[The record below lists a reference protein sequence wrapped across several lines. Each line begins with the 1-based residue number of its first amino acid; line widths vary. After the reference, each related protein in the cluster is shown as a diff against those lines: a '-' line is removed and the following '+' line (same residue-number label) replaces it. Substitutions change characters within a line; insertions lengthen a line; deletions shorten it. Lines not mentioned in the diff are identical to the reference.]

1 MSEAFRKLHYG
12 PDILILPNAWDA
24 ASARIVAAAGFPAIA
39 TTSAGIAFARG
50 FPDGERISREEML
63 SDVACIVGCVD
74 VPVTADLEAGYGP
87 DAEDVAETMRQAIKA
102 GAAGLNLEDSS
113 PRSRPAPVRDGPR
126 RRACRRGTRRGRRGR
141 GAGRHQCPHRRILSS
156 VSRETTPCLPIRST
170 APTPTARR
178 GPTAFSFP
186 PSPMPRPSGAWPP
199 RSTDRSISWPAP
211 GRPPLS
217 ELSALGVARVSIGSG
232 LARAA
237 YTVARRAAEELLGP
251 GTFTFAEG
259 VISHPEM
266 NALMEPTD

>member
-24 ASARIVAAAGFPAIA
+24 ASARIIAAAGFPAIA

-50 FPDGERISREEML
+50 YPDGERIGRAEML
-63 SDVACIVGCVD
+63 RDVACIVGCVD

-113 PRSRPAPVRDGPR
+113 HDPDQPLFEMGRATERVAAARAAAAAGVPVVINARTDGYILGFERNDELFADTVERANAYRAAGADCIFVPAVIDAGTIGRLAAEIDGPINIL
-126 RRACRRGTRRGRRGR
+126 
-141 GAGRHQCPHRRILSS
+141 AG
-156 VSRETTPCLPIRST
+156 
-170 APTPTARR
+170 
-178 GPTAFSFP
+178 
-186 PSPMPRPSGAWPP
+186 
-199 RSTDRSISWPAP
+199 P
-211 GRPPLS
+211 GSPPLP
-217 ELSALGVARVSIGSG
+217 ELRALGVARVSIGSG

-237 YTVARRAAEELLGP
+237 DELLGP

-259 VISHPEM
+259 AISHPDM
-266 NALMEPTD
+266 NRLMERTD

>member
-24 ASARIVAAAGFPAIA
+24 ASARIIAAAGFPAIA

-50 FPDGERISREEML
+50 YPDGERIGRAEML
-63 SDVACIVGCVD
+63 RDVACIVGCVD

-113 PRSRPAPVRDGPR
+113 HDPDQPLFEMGRATERVAAARAAAAAGVPVVINARTDGYILGFERNDELFADTVERANAYRAAGADCIFVPAVIDAGTIGRLAAEIDGPINIL
-126 RRACRRGTRRGRRGR
+126 
-141 GAGRHQCPHRRILSS
+141 AG
-156 VSRETTPCLPIRST
+156 
-170 APTPTARR
+170 
-178 GPTAFSFP
+178 
-186 PSPMPRPSGAWPP
+186 
-199 RSTDRSISWPAP
+199 P
-211 GRPPLS
+211 GSPPLP
-217 ELSALGVARVSIGSG
+217 ELRALGVARVSIGSG

-237 YTVARRAAEELLGP
+237 YTVARRAADELLGP

-259 VISHPEM
+259 AISHPDM
-266 NALMEPTD
+266 NRLMERTD

>member
-12 PDILILPNAWDA
+12 PEILILPNAWDA
-24 ASARIVAAAGFPAIA
+24 ASARIAAAAGFPAIA

-50 FPDGERISREEML
+50 FPDGERISRAEML

-113 PRSRPAPVRDGPR
+113 HDPDQPMFETGRAAERVAAARAAADGAGVPVVINARTDGYILGFERNDALFADAVDRANAYRAAGADCIFVPAVTDAETIGRLAAEIDGPINIL
-126 RRACRRGTRRGRRGR
+126 
-141 GAGRHQCPHRRILSS
+141 AG
-156 VSRETTPCLPIRST
+156 
-170 APTPTARR
+170 
-178 GPTAFSFP
+178 
-186 PSPMPRPSGAWPP
+186 
-199 RSTDRSISWPAP
+199 P
-211 GRPPLS
+211 GSPPLS

>member
-24 ASARIVAAAGFPAIA
+24 ASARLLAAAGFPAIA

-50 FPDGERISREEML
+50 YPDGERIGREEML
-63 SDVACIVGCVD
+63 RDVARIVENVD

-113 PRSRPAPVRDGPR
+113 HDPDKPLFEAARAAERVAAARAAAAAAGVPVVINARTDGYILGFERNEELFADTVSRANAYLAAGADCIFVPAVSDAETIGRLAADIDGPINIL
-126 RRACRRGTRRGRRGR
+126 
-141 GAGRHQCPHRRILSS
+141 AG
-156 VSRETTPCLPIRST
+156 
-170 APTPTARR
+170 
-178 GPTAFSFP
+178 
-186 PSPMPRPSGAWPP
+186 
-199 RSTDRSISWPAP
+199 P
-211 GRPPLS
+211 GSPPLS
-217 ELSALGVARVSIGSG
+217 ELQALGVARVSIGSS

-259 VISHPEM
+259 AISHPDM
-266 NALMEPTD
+266 NRLMERTD